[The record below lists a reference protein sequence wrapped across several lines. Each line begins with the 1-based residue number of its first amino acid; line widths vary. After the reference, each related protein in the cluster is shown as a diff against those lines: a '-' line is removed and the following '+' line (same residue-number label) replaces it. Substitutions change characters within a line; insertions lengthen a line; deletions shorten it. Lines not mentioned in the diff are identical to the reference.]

1 MSDDSEKVFQLFN
14 QLRGTPVAERQKQ
27 LDHLCRDDLGLRSQ
41 VQQLLSQSDEE
52 TGWVTGT
59 ENTAATI
66 PNQMGVYRI
75 VRRIGQGGMG
85 HVYEALHTELD
96 LVVAL
101 KMMRLDQ
108 SSSQTFV
115 SRFKRER
122 RLIAQ
127 VDSPHVVRV
136 TDAGYESGIHFLAME
151 CLKGNDLK
159 SVIDSE
165 GPMSSGRSAEVVR
178 QSLIGL
184 AAINNAGLVHRD
196 IKPSNLFLNLDGI
209 IKILDLGIA
218 KPQSAMQPANA
229 DDLTHENHI
238 VGTPDFLSPEQASGV
253 ADPDIRSDIYSLGC
267 VWYYLLAGEP
277 PYPTQQF
284 PNPALKIAAHIN
296 EPFPKLNHLNLPPA
310 LRKVLNQMVAKSRD
324 DRPTNPLTL
333 AKRIESQNGLA
344 SQHDQQCVD
353 TAATRKDSTAVAL
366 RSRPSAT
373 GTGRRAAIG
382 ICAGG
387 GAVLGVGF
395 GWRLLFSN
403 NAPDVA
409 ETKSV
414 KASRQNRNSN
424 QSAANEQSDVA
435 TVLSELIACNPG
447 LKSKDFRY
455 KVDPSGAPTFES
467 DSRFLK
473 DLTPISKLPLE
484 IFMIDNSSVS
494 DLSPLAALTNLQI
507 MQCSMSLNLTSL
519 EPIRNLSLINL
530 QIYGTQVKDLSP
542 VGDMPLE
549 YVDCHNC
556 PIDDLSLLRGKP
568 LRTLDVHGTKVSDL
582 HVLGP
587 IQEMDYL
594 DCSDTEVDDLKP
606 LMQFPALRTAIF
618 NSSALKKS
626 TFLANHPN
634 ANQLKCNGKK
644 PARLFPMTD

>member
-14 QLRGTPVAERQKQ
+14 QLRGAPVAERQKQ
-27 LDHLCRDDLGLRSQ
+27 LDHLCRDDMGLRSQ

-66 PNQMGVYRI
+66 PNQMGMYRI

-85 HVYEALHTELD
+85 DVYEALHTELD
-96 LVVAL
+96 RVVAL
-101 KMMRLDQ
+101 KTMRLDH
-108 SSSQTFV
+108 SSSENFV

-136 TDAGYESGIHFLAME
+136 TDAGFESGVHFLAME

-159 SVIDSE
+159 SVIDSG
-165 GPMSSGRSAEVVR
+165 GPMSTGRSAEVVR

-184 AAINNAGLVHRD
+184 AAINDAGLVHRD
-196 IKPSNLFLNLDGI
+196 IKPSNLFLNQDGI

-218 KPQSAMQPANA
+218 KPQSVMQSANTVG
-229 DDLTHENHI
+229 LTQENHI

-267 VWYYLLAGEP
+267 VWYYLLTGKP
-277 PYPTQQF
+277 PYPIEQF

-310 LRKVLNQMVAKSRD
+310 LRAVLNQMVAKNRD
-324 DRPTNPLTL
+324 DRPANPLTL
-333 AKRIESQNGLA
+333 AKQIESQNGFA
-344 SQHDQQCVD
+344 SLVDQQCVD

-366 RSRPSAT
+366 SRPSAIDP
-373 GTGRRAAIG
+373 GRRTAIG
-382 ICAGG
+382 VCAGAA
-387 GAVLGVGF
+387 AVLGVGF
-395 GWRLLFSN
+395 GWRLLFSS
-403 NAPDVA
+403 NAPEV
-409 ETKSV
+409 EKTNSV
-414 KASRQNRNSN
+414 KASRQNKNS
-424 QSAANEQSDVA
+424 QIAANGQGDVA
-435 TVLSELIACNPG
+435 TVLSELMACNPG
-447 LKSKDFRY
+447 LKSKDFSY
-455 KVDPSGAPTFES
+455 KVDQSGVPTFES

-484 IFMIDNSSVS
+484 IFMIDNSSVF

-530 QIYGTQVKDLSP
+530 QIYGTRVEDLSP
-542 VGDMPLE
+542 VGEMPLE

-618 NSSALKKS
+618 NSSALQKS
-626 TFLANHPN
+626 AFLANHPN
-634 ANQLKCNGKK
+634 ANKLKCNGKK
-644 PARLFPMTD
+644 LARLFSKAE